1 MELIYVVLIFGLL
14 SSCKCYHQTYSSLNT
29 NGGSV
34 EQRNQIFSP
43 DLDDIIGE
51 TKPSLNSILSN
62 FNDFISLNSQVT
74 SHYGALM
81 TAKLGKI
88 GFFCKFQC
96 KSKCSMKVWR
106 KNCSNQCSGGPS
118 KLLSSSCLQCATIN
132 GFPECGICVRN
143 CTKSRL
149 EARKIERVM
158 KKIKKMGEE
167 SSGMM
172 P

>member
-1 MELIYVVLIFGLL
+1 MYYEIYKVLAIMELLYVVLIFGLL
-14 SSCKCYHQTYSSLNT
+14 SSCKCYHQMYPSLNS
-29 NGGSV
+29 NEGNV
-34 EQRNQIFSP
+34 EQRNQFFSP
-43 DLDDIIGE
+43 DLDDIISE

-106 KNCSNQCSGGPS
+106 KNCFTQCSGG
-118 KLLSSSCLQCATIN
+118 KFFLCLNLFVQDTC
-132 GFPECGICVRN
+132 
-143 CTKSRL
+143 
-149 EARKIERVM
+149 
-158 KKIKKMGEE
+158 
-167 SSGMM
+167 
-172 P
+172 